1 MKYEVDHA
9 WGGLA
14 WPQEDQEDASTPADM
29 ANTIK
34 VVYEDVACRGGRV
47 AALHTLIFEG
57 REHLFFV
64 SEFPDGEPAPASPS
78 DDLK

>member
-1 MKYEVDHA
+1 MKYEVDYA

-34 VVYEDVACRGGRV
+34 VVYDNAAYLGGRV
-47 AALHTLIFEG
+47 IALHTLIFEG

-64 SEFPDGEPAPASPS
+64 SEFPDDEPASATESAKS
-78 DDLK
+78 

>member
-1 MKYEVDHA
+1 VKYEVDYA

-34 VVYEDVACRGGRV
+34 AVYDNAAYNGGRV
-47 AALHTLIFEG
+47 IALHTLIFEG
-57 REHLFFV
+57 LEHLFFV
-64 SEFPDGEPAPASPS
+64 SEFPDDAPVPVSTPDES
-78 DDLK
+78 